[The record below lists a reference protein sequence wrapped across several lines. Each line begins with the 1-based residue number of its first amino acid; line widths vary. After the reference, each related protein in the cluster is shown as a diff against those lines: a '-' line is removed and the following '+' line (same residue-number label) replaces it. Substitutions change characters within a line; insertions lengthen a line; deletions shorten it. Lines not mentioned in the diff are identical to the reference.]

1 MGGVP
6 QSLFLLSLSLTLLTF
21 STPSY
26 LPVINPPPSSHNLS
40 RDLLSERVQPE
51 CATSSSAASA
61 PAKQSAR
68 GVAHIFNKQRSGDTI
83 CNQHKL
89 AVSSATSPSP
99 LTTTSPGRSSPTLTP
114 LTFSTT
120 RSTSHLPV
128 INPPPSSHLLS
139 CDLLSERVQPECAT
153 SSSAASA
160 PAKQSARGVAH
171 IFNKQR
177 SGDTICNQHKLAVSS
192 ATSPSPLTTT
202 SPGRSSPTLT
212 PLTFSV
218 SPSQP
223 YTTPPR
229 CAGSPR
235 TSLRLSSAAMRRAL
249 AITSPNR
256 RRSIRRR
263 GGSRANAYGRAA

>member
-40 RDLLSERVQPE
+40 CDLLSERVQPE

-68 GVAHIFNKQRSGDTI
+68 GVANILNKQRSGDTI
-83 CNQHKL
+83 CNQHQL

-99 LTTTSPGRSSPTLTP
+99 LTTTSPGRSSPTLT
-114 LTFSTT
+114 LLAFSTT
-120 RSTSHLPV
+120 RST
-128 INPPPSSHLLS
+128 SHLLS

-160 PAKQSARGVAH
+160 PAKQSARGVAN
-171 IFNKQR
+171 ILNKQP
-177 SGDTICNQHKLAVSS
+177 SGDTICNQHQLAVSS
-192 ATSPSPLTTT
+192 ATVCPD
-202 SPGRSSPTLT
+202 T
-212 PLTFSV
+212 PHQRGLLCR
-218 SPSQP
+218 
-223 YTTPPR
+223 PPAR
-229 CAGSPR
+229 Q
-235 TSLRLSSAAMRRAL
+235 RAL
-249 AITSPNR
+249 HQQLHRSLGAYTHVRAIGSWVDA
-256 RRSIRRR
+256 SI
-263 GGSRANAYGRAA
+263 GR